1 VGDHSRVRV
10 SVVIPARD
18 AEAMIGRTVAA
29 VLAQELDDEFEV
41 VVVDDGSADATAQV
55 ARDAGARVV
64 SAGDA
69 DARANARAEA
79 SADARA
85 SASAGASA
93 DVRPASPRGPAAAR
107 NAGVAATGAPLIAFT
122 DADCVPAPGWLRAGV
137 AALEH
142 ADLVQG
148 RVEPEPGVPV
158 GPFDHVITVREET
171 GLYETANL
179 FVRREWFERVGGF
192 RAFIDPAEGH
202 FGEDLVFGWAVRR
215 AGGRSA
221 FASDALVHHEVVKR
235 PASAWIRE
243 RRRLRLFPQATLVAP
258 ELRSRW
264 FLGVFLSRRT
274 AKLDLA
280 LAALT
285 LAVLTRRPRLLL
297 LAIPY
302 ARATFRTNQWYR
314 RWVVKQNAAH
324 LAGDIVGLLALI
336 EGSAKS
342 GRVVL

>member
-1 VGDHSRVRV
+1 VRV
-10 SVVIPARD
+10 SVVIPARN

-29 VLAQELDDEFEV
+29 VVSQELNGGFEV
-41 VVVDDGSADATAQV
+41 VVVDDGSTDATAKT
-55 ARDAGARVV
+55 ARAAGARVV
-64 SAGDA
+64 S
-69 DARANARAEA
+69 N
-79 SADARA
+79 
-85 SASAGASA
+85 
-93 DVRPASPRGPAAAR
+93 PTPLGPADAR
-107 NAGVAATGAPLIAFT
+107 NAGVAASSAPLIAFT
-122 DADCVPAPGWLRAGV
+122 DADCVPAPGWLRAG
-137 AALEH
+137 AEALEH

-179 FVRREWFERVGGF
+179 FVRRESFDRVGGF
-192 RAFIDPAEGH
+192 RPFIDPSDGH
-202 FGEDLVFGWAVRR
+202 FGEDLVFGWEVRR

-221 FASDALVHHEVVKR
+221 FAPDALVHHEVVER

-243 RRRLRLFPQATLVAP
+243 RRRLRLFPQATRVAP

-264 FLGVFLSRRT
+264 FLRLFLSRRT

-280 LAALT
+280 LAALA
-285 LAVLTRRPRLLL
+285 LAAMTRRPLLLL
-297 LAIPY
+297 LALPY

-314 RWVVKQNAAH
+314 RWVMKQNAAH